1 MVLWAVEVAGR
12 VPRLLRG
19 GEAQLRVL
27 RERVGNAPGHPG
39 ELQAVAGAGA
49 LQAEAVLDVPPV
61 PPPVLQLNPQDVIPL
76 AGDGVDL
83 LEAQPEFLCKVGG
96 KRC

>member
-1 MVLWAVEVAGR
+1 MVLWAVGVAGR
-12 VPRLLRG
+12 VLGAVCG

-39 ELQAVAGAGA
+39 ELQAVPGAGA
-49 LQAEAVLDVPPV
+49 PQAEGVLDVPPV

-76 AGDGVDL
+76 VGDGVDL
-83 LEAQPEFLCKVGG
+83 LQAQPEFLCKVEG

>member
-1 MVLWAVEVAGR
+1 MALRAVGVA
-12 VPRLLRG
+12 VPSPVRG

-39 ELQAVAGAGA
+39 ELQGEVGAGA
-49 LQAEAVLDVPPV
+49 PQAEAVLDVPPV
-61 PPPVLQLNPQDVIPL
+61 PPPVLQLDAQEVIPL
-76 AGDGVDL
+76 LGDGVDL
-83 LEAQPEFLCKVGG
+83 IQAQPEFLCKVEG